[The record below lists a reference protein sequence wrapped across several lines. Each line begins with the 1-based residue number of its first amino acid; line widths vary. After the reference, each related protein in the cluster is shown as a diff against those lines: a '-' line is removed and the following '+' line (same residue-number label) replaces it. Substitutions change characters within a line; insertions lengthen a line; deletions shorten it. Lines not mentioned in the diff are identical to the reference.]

1 MKRLAWILLA
11 AGLCYLPDGSP
22 ISALSGSNCPEGTL
36 IYWQEHDWWICDDRI
51 AAGQVCY
58 LCQEEIDVEG

>member
-22 ISALSGSNCPEGTL
+22 ISALGGDTCPEGTL
-36 IYWQEHDWWICDDRI
+36 IYWHEYNWWICEEGIDP
-51 AAGQVCY
+51 GPVCH
-58 LCQEEIDVEG
+58 LCQEQIDVEG